1 MGSTDLRVRILGR
14 KTKPYAFFLSLA
26 MLVMVWMMVKNLA
39 VGELLDG
46 WHGDALGLA
55 SMASFGLLTL
65 GWWAQKQSFLEWG
78 LLLSAGV
85 WMSVGAILG
94 FEFNFIYHNAL
105 LAFCWA
111 GASVGAWGLE
121 RANE

>member
-1 MGSTDLRVRILGR
+1 MGSTDLRVRIFGR

-26 MLVMVWMMVKNLA
+26 TLVVVWMMMKNLA

-46 WHGDALGLA
+46 WRGDALGLA
-55 SMASFGLLTL
+55 AMASFGLLAL

-85 WMSVGAILG
+85 WASVATILG
-94 FEFNFIYHNAL
+94 FEFNLVYQDAL

-121 RANE
+121 RASE